1 MITRS
6 HQGARDHDESPED
19 EPAPSYRPEGNTGG
33 NLTHPGRVPQ
43 ISDRPPR
50 RVAQAGGHGTQR
62 RRPGEIGALITNQV
76 RAHDLLRMSGREGH
90 PTPLSTTFA
99 EHARTDKTMHL
110 LALADPADNTY
121 QRLMNRQ
128 LTEQKSHHR
137 LAPANA
143 TAAAASSTQAYHEDQ
158 ENQLTT
164 LGWSP
169 TPSSSGT
176 PTT

>member
-1 MITRS
+1 M
-6 HQGARDHDESPED
+6 P
-19 EPAPSYRPEGNTGG
+19 
-33 NLTHPGRVPQ
+33 
-43 ISDRPPR
+43 DRPPR
-50 RVAQAGGHGTQR
+50 RVVQAGGHGTQR

-110 LALADPADNTY
+110 LDPVDNTY

-143 TAAAASSTQAYHEDQ
+143 TAAAARSTQAYHEDQ
-158 ENQLTT
+158 ENHLTT
-164 LGWSP
+164 LAWSP
-169 TPSSSGT
+169 TPSCSGT
-176 PTT
+176 PAT

>member
-1 MITRS
+1 M
-6 HQGARDHDESPED
+6 P
-19 EPAPSYRPEGNTGG
+19 
-33 NLTHPGRVPQ
+33 
-43 ISDRPPR
+43 DRPPR

-62 RRPGEIGALITNQV
+62 RRPGEIAGALITNQV

-110 LALADPADNTY
+110 LDPADPADPVDNTY

-143 TAAAASSTQAYHEDQ
+143 TAAAARSTQAYHEDQ

-164 LGWSP
+164 LAWSP

-176 PTT
+176 PAT

>member
-1 MITRS
+1 M
-6 HQGARDHDESPED
+6 P
-19 EPAPSYRPEGNTGG
+19 
-33 NLTHPGRVPQ
+33 
-43 ISDRPPR
+43 DRPPR
-50 RVAQAGGHGTQR
+50 RVVQAGGHGTQR
-62 RRPGEIGALITNQV
+62 RRPGEIAGALITNQV
-76 RAHDLLRMSGREGH
+76 RAYDLLRMSGREGH

-110 LALADPADNTY
+110 LDPVDNTY

-143 TAAAASSTQAYHEDQ
+143 TAAAARSTQAYHEDQ

-164 LGWSP
+164 LAWSP

-176 PTT
+176 PAT

>member
-1 MITRS
+1 M
-6 HQGARDHDESPED
+6 P
-19 EPAPSYRPEGNTGG
+19 
-33 NLTHPGRVPQ
+33 
-43 ISDRPPR
+43 DRPPR

-62 RRPGEIGALITNQV
+62 RRPGEIAGALITNQV
-76 RAHDLLRMSGREGH
+76 RTYDLLRMPGREGH

-110 LALADPADNTY
+110 LALADPADPVDPADPADPADPVDPVDNTY

-143 TAAAASSTQAYHEDQ
+143 TAAAARSTQAYHEDQ